1 MAWTRQQQDEF
12 RRRVAKM
19 EFEMDDGLQEFYYR
33 NPRIM
38 EAFGRGTL
46 RTVLD
51 QEYFPMDL
59 PTWPA
64 KTMEQAALWPL
75 FHGRLIREQLVDR
88 QVEVDYRLPQNEAL
102 LRAKIIRYDKAD
114 GLPFDDERVKR
125 EALKR
130 TNGVVKFWVRQ
141 VMIKGPLAFEMIDAL
156 TQLYDFGLTDART
169 VAAYIER
176 YPDQLDDGRAL
187 AATLPSRPSAATVRL
202 AGGYLQYLMKVRTMT
217 GQTHLEIDADLMQW
231 KETISGDETAFL
243 VACPPPKL

>member
-1 MAWTRQQQDEF
+1 MAWTRKLQDEF

-19 EFEMDDGLQEFYYR
+19 EFEMNDDLQEFYYR

-46 RTVLD
+46 RAVLE
-51 QEYFPMDL
+51 QKYFPMDL
-59 PTWPA
+59 PAQPA

-88 QVEVDYRLPQNEAL
+88 EVEIDYRIPQNEAL

-130 TNGVVKFWVRQ
+130 TGGIVKVWVRQ
-141 VMIKGPLAFEMIDAL
+141 VMIKETFTFDLIDGLTRLDGFGP
-156 TQLYDFGLTDART
+156 TDART
-169 VAAYIER
+169 AAAYIER
-176 YPDQLDDGRAL
+176 YPAQLDDGRAL
-187 AATLPSRPSAATVRL
+187 AATLPCRPSAATANL
-202 AGGYLQYLMKVRTMT
+202 GGGYLQCLMKVRSAI
-217 GQTHLEIDADLMQW
+217 GQTHLEIDAELMQW
-231 KETISGDETAFL
+231 RELINGDETAFL